1 MPITTPGLVQG
12 QQTIDTFV
20 DPKTFVVPVDKNG
33 DPIQYIYNWDASKKQ
48 WTKGAAATPA
58 QLTGETD
65 LDPELFTLS
74 LPSEL
79 RRDAAG
85 IKEFGDSFFTAKD
98 ELAAIKKDLATYSP
112 LGVANAAKFE
122 AANKITYNDS
132 INAAAAAA
140 GISNLGAKGFE
151 NLPGGFRNFQ
161 AVSDKVATVNPPST
175 ETLTDQNARA
185 AQAVIEKSYELEKTY
200 APQLAE
206 ITGKSQREQAL
217 KNIQSTLDTPEIAA
231 LRAKKLLT
239 AAEKAKVAEFDSQFE
254 GMSAAELAAYGDAEF
269 NLQTQKGKAA
279 QFKSLLPQY
288 NAEYLKQLP
297 GAKETLSSLSKLGQQ
312 MAQQANA
319 RPELTA
325 FEQQVEGPTYGQELG
340 SVARPEAGKLLNAV
354 EGPMYG
360 QELGQVQGPVTGQY
374 LNQVAGPSVDLTLGG
389 MQAYRPGEF
398 TSDIAGPELQSK
410 LGNIDQRIVDQ
421 YMSTMP
427 GVTEGAQR
435 LGQQINLDLAAGRSL
450 TPEQE
455 RMATQAARQAYA
467 DRGIALGP
475 QAITS
480 EVLGREELAERRYR
494 ERQAAAQQAMGT
506 ISGLY
511 QPALGQAYARQVGA
525 EQYGLGAQ
533 AQAFG
538 QGMSREDLAR
548 TAQAQ
553 EYQQRFGLEQ
563 LGLGAQ
569 SQQYQQALGREQ
581 LGLTT
586 QGQQFGQ
593 AATREQQQAA
603 IQSQKYQQASGKEQ
617 LGLSTQAQ
625 QFGQASTREQQQA
638 AIQSQLFSQS
648 LARGEAESAR
658 IQSANTLQSNA
669 AGIASSVLG
678 TQQQALSPVL
688 SAYYNVPPSQGTLQ
702 TSVNQAQNQY
712 SQAGINVGNIMNPA
726 ITSMT
731 QLPYQTAFSNTAS
744 RLNFAAG
751 YAQGR

>member
-1 MPITTPGLVQG
+1 MPIDTPGLVQG

-33 DPIQYIYNWDASKKQ
+33 DPIQYVYNWNETTKT
-48 WTKGAAATPA
+48 WTKGAVATPA
-58 QLTGETD
+58 QLAGQTD
-65 LDPELFTLS
+65 LDSQLFTES

-79 RRDAAG
+79 RRDAAA
-85 IKEFGDSFFTAKD
+85 IKDYGDTFFVTKD
-98 ELAAIKKDLATYSP
+98 QLAAIKKDSSTYSP
-112 LGVANAAKFE
+112 LGIANATKFE
-122 AANKITYNDS
+122 AANKKTYNTS
-132 INAAAAAA
+132 IDTAAAAA
-140 GISNLGAKGFE
+140 GIPRLNTKGYE
-151 NLPGGFRNFQ
+151 DITGGFRNFQ
-161 AVSDKVATVNPPST
+161 AVSDKINTVNPPT
-175 ETLTDQNARA
+175 VEVVTDQNARA
-185 AQAVIEKSYELEKTY
+185 AQAVIAKSYELEKIY
-200 APQLAE
+200 APELAE
-206 ITGKSQREQAL
+206 ITGKAQREQAL

-231 LRAKKLLT
+231 LRAKKLPLT
-239 AAEKAKVAEFDSQFE
+239 AAEKTTVAEFDSQFA
-254 GMSAAELAAYGDAEF
+254 GMTAAELSALSDAQF
-269 NLQTQKGKAA
+269 NLQTQEGKAA
-279 QFKSLLPQY
+279 QFKALLPQY
-288 NAEYLKQLP
+288 QAEYLKQLP
-297 GAKETLSSLSKLGQQ
+297 GAQQTLTSLSQLGQQ
-312 MAQQANA
+312 MAQQANT

-325 FEQQVEGPTYGQELG
+325 FEQQVGGPTYGQELG
-340 SVARPEAGKLLNAV
+340 K
-354 EGPMYG
+354 
-360 QELGQVQGPVTGQY
+360 VQGPVTGQY
-374 LNQVAGPSVDLTLGG
+374 LNQVEGPSVDLTLGG

-569 SQQYQQALGREQ
+569 SQQYQQALNREQ
-581 LGLTT
+581 LGLTA
-586 QGQQFGQ
+586 QSQQFGQ
-593 AATREQQQAA
+593 ATT
-603 IQSQKYQQASGKEQ
+603 K
-617 LGLSTQAQ
+617 
-625 QFGQASTREQQQA
+625 EQQQA

-648 LARGEAESAR
+648 LARGEAEAAR

-702 TSVNQAQNQY
+702 TSANQAQNQY

-726 ITSMT
+726 ITAMT
-731 QLPYQTAFSNTAS
+731 QLPYQTAFNNTAS
-744 RLNFAAG
+744 RMNFAAG
-751 YAQGR
+751 YAQGRTK